1 MDKILSARIDESVIR
16 RIGSLA
22 RLMNTTKRK
31 IIEDAIT
38 LYASRIEKEK
48 KQDVFDQT
56 FGSWKRKE
64 PAQETIRKVRKAFQK
79 NMVRHQ
85 K

>member
-1 MDKILSARIDESVIR
+1 MDKILSARVDESIIR

-22 RLMNTTKRK
+22 RLMNTTKKK

-64 PAQETIRKVRKAFQK
+64 PAQEIVQKVRDAFQHT
-79 NMVRHQ
+79 MLRHQ